1 MIVSWAVTKP
11 GMGAQ
16 GLGVVSAGRPGVRSS
31 VVVAGGVC
39 WALTIVYLVA
49 QPIVAA
55 AWAHPPYDFAKNS
68 ISDLGNTSCGQF
80 ITPHGHTRDVCSPRH
95 LLMNAAFVAGGVLTA
110 AGAILTWRWWPR
122 RAVSMAGLGCIAA
135 AGTGGILV
143 GFAPEN
149 VNLSVHA
156 AGALLQ
162 VPGAAGMLL
171 VGIGAGGVTGRAR
184 WFSIV
189 WGTVALIACLLYL
202 GGVHLI
208 LGSGGM
214 ERAAFDTL
222 TAWTVVLGGLVLHH
236 PAPDPT
242 SQPRQRWMT
251 GTGTSW
257 PPSNSS

>member
-1 MIVSWAVTKP
+1 
-11 GMGAQ
+11 
-16 GLGVVSAGRPGVRSS
+16 
-31 VVVAGGVC
+31 VVVAGGIC
-39 WALTIVYLVA
+39 WVLTIVYLVA

-55 AWAHPPYDFAKNS
+55 AWAHPPYDFGENS

-80 ITPHGHTRDVCSPRH
+80 ITPRGHARDVCSPRH
-95 LLMNAAFVAGGVLTA
+95 VLMNAAFVAGGVLTA
-110 AGAILTWRWWPR
+110 AGAVLTWRWWPR
-122 RAVSMAGLGCIAA
+122 RAVSMAGLGCIAM
-135 AGTGGILV
+135 AGTGGVLV

-149 VNLSVHA
+149 VNLPVHA

-162 VPGAAGMLL
+162 VPGAAGMVL
-171 VGIGAGGVTGRAR
+171 VGIGSRGVIGRAR

-189 WGTVALIACLLYL
+189 WGAVAVVACLLYL
-202 GGVHLI
+202 GGANFL

-236 PAPDPT
+236 PGADPA
-242 SQPRQRWMT
+242 SQPTQYRVT
-251 GTGTSW
+251 EAGTSW